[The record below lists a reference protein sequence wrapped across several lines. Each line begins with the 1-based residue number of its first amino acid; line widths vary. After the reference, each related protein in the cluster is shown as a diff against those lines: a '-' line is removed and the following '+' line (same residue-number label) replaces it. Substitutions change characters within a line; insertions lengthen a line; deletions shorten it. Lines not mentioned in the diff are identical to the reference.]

1 MKYSAFFKLAILV
14 NVVVANVISLPAAK
28 ASTFDEKEM
37 SQNQIIAVAAPY
49 RHGYNLV
56 VIEQLPGK
64 DKCWSEQGIAPVA
77 VDPLLMNFD
86 FTGHCRR
93 ATDSNGYS
101 VRLGGEERGSD
112 YLLKI
117 VEQDHELVL
126 VATQRDPNEPPLI
139 IGRTHGYHSGITK
152 IFLNPGW
159 RFTKRSYQG
168 KELSHFYFS
177 DSVAPIA
184 NSGAYPQ

>member
-1 MKYSAFFKLAILV
+1 MKLSGVLKLTFIAKIIAASLIAVPSV
-14 NVVVANVISLPAAK
+14 NAN
-28 ASTFDEKEM
+28 TFDEKE
-37 SQNQIIAVAAPY
+37 IAQEQVIAIAAPY

-56 VIEQLPGK
+56 VIEQIPGK
-64 DKCWSEQGIAPVA
+64 NKCWAEQGINPVQ
-77 VDPLLMNFD
+77 VEPLLINFD

-101 VRLGGEERGSD
+101 IRIGGEEKGSD

-117 VEQDHELVL
+117 VEQGNELVL
-126 VATQRDPNEPPLI
+126 IATQRDPNQAPI
-139 IGRTHGYHSGITK
+139 TIGRSRGKSEGFTK

-177 DSVAPIA
+177 ENV
-184 NSGAYPQ
+184 N